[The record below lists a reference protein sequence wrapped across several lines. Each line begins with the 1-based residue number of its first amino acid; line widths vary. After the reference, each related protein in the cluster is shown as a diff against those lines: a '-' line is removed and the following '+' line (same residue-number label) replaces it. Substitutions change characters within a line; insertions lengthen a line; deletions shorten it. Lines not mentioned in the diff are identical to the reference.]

1 MIKFNLIKVAA
12 LTGAM
17 FAAPAMAEQVWAPP
31 AEIAGKVPQAQAQ
44 AETAPAPA
52 AQKPA
57 TAQDIKTKRKDCRA
71 QADAKGLH
79 GKARKAFRAECEKA

>member
-1 MIKFNLIKVAA
+1 MYAS
-12 LTGAM
+12 
-17 FAAPAMAEQVWAPP
+17 PAMAEQVWAPP

-57 TAQDIKTKRKDCRA
+57 TAEDAKTKRKDCRA